1 MAVLCGAW
9 RRGEVL
15 PPMQWPEE
23 LPDILELRVDAS
35 GVTHWDSR
43 LCVFLLKLGEGGT
56 ERRLSFDPTSLPREL
71 CELYQLATAVP
82 EKTDAR
88 RPEAKGQFL
97 EAVGHYTLSWH
108 DLLITTLEFS
118 GETVRAFCRLFTGA
132 GRLRKNDF
140 LAVLQSCGPEALGI
154 VALISVL
161 VGMIIAFLGSVVLTR
176 FGAEHYVSYL
186 VGYGMLRELGALM
199 VAIIMAGRTGAA
211 FAAEIAT
218 MKANEEIDALK
229 VNGICPYEFL
239 VLPRLLAL
247 VLMFPLLTV
256 CGNILGLISGGVVSY
271 LLMDV
276 SSAQFIAGLTKA
288 VGFGDLGLGLVKSGI
303 FGILVGWSGCLRG
316 MQAGNTAADV
326 GLATTSAVVT
336 GITANALVDWIANLL

>member
-1 MAVLCGAW
+1 M
-9 RRGEVL
+9 
-15 PPMQWPEE
+15 
-23 LPDILELRVDAS
+23 
-35 GVTHWDSR
+35 
-43 LCVFLLKLGEGGT
+43 
-56 ERRLSFDPTSLPREL
+56 
-71 CELYQLATAVP
+71 P

-88 RPEAKGQFL
+88 RPEAQGHFL
-97 EAVGHYTLSWH
+97 EAIGHYTLSWH
-108 DLLITTLEFS
+108 DLLITTLEFC
-118 GETVRAFCRLFTGA
+118 GETMRAFGRLLTGT

-140 LAVLQSCGPEALGI
+140 LSVLQNCGPEALAI

-256 CGNILGLISGGVVSY
+256 CGNFLGILSGGVVSNM
-271 LLMDV
+271 LMDV
-276 SSAQFIAGLTKA
+276 SSDQFMAGLNKA

-326 GLATTSAVVT
+326 GLATTSSVVT
-336 GITANALVDWIANLL
+336 GITAIITANALVDWIANLL